1 MKAFLALVALVALVG
16 AGCGSGPAEDSPSP
30 DVTVTTESAGV
41 PAPPVEGVTLEGE
54 RLALDDFRGRPV
66 FVNVWA
72 SW

>member
-30 DVTVTTESAGV
+30 DVTVTTESAGA